1 MWPYLQWNA
10 SEDHA
15 IYHVGNKVLLSIRYH
30 LDSLSRRTRPDEG
43 HPGDRHFHLQRRH
56 SRRLLFHCFAI
67 AFSEPPGGTCHVLL
81 SSQLLIF
88 TPPKPASAEK
98 SLSSRGRRWMMHP
111 DGLSRKPTACWST
124 RWRSLSGADRATTA
138 PFISAA
144 TSMPYN

>member
-56 SRRLLFHCFAI
+56 VSLSPSASRPAVHVMSCSHPSSSYSLLP
-67 AFSEPPGGTCHVLL
+67 E
-81 SSQLLIF
+81 
-88 TPPKPASAEK
+88 PASAEK
-98 SLSSRGRRWMMHP
+98 SLSFRGRRWMMHP

>member
-56 SRRLLFHCFAI
+56 SRRFLFHCFAI
-67 AFSEPPGGTCHVLL
+67 AFSEPPGSTCHVLL

-88 TPPKPASAEK
+88 TPPRAGKCGKIALFSWEKMDDASRWTLKKTYGVLVYTLAQFIW
-98 SLSSRGRRWMMHP
+98 SRQGDYCAIHLSS
-111 DGLSRKPTACWST
+111 DVDAV
-124 RWRSLSGADRATTA
+124 
-138 PFISAA
+138 
-144 TSMPYN
+144 